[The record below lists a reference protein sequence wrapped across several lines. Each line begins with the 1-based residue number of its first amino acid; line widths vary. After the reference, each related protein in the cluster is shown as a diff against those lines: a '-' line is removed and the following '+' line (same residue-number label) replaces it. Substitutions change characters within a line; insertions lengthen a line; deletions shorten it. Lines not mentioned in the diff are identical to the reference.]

1 MPKKKKKGYWVPGFT
16 RRRGE
21 RVAGHTRRRPVL
33 TTGER
38 GRRAGVARRRLL
50 PKAIK
55 ATARKGYR
63 KTLAGLEKYQDK
75 IYSPERLAG
84 WLRTRPEVMAARG
97 APRSKY
103 RKYPAAAKKMAK
115 KEYRTYLRRKRER

>member
-1 MPKKKKKGYWVPGFT
+1 MPKRKKRYWVPGFT
-16 RRRGE
+16 RKG
-21 RVAGHTRRRPVL
+21 VKVKGHTRKRPTL
-33 TTGER
+33 IAGER
-38 GRRAGVARRRLL
+38 TRRAGVARRRLL

-84 WLRTRPEVMAARG
+84 WLRTRPEVMAVRG

-103 RKYPAAAKKMAK
+103 RKYPATAKRMAK
-115 KEYRTYLRRKRER
+115 REYRAFLREKRERV